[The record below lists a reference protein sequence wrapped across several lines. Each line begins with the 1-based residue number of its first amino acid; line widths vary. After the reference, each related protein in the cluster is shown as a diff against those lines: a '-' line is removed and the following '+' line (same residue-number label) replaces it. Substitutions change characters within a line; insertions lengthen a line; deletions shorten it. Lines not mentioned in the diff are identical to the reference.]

1 MERASAGQRQKVDT
15 SNAKSPTAFFPRI
28 NLLFGPDSIVG
39 TMNISLLLI
48 PFIIQ
53 YLAMGMDPPP
63 FTSRSS
69 FHRHAPCNDVST
81 YGTMI
86 REHDSPYE
94 IPPPEER
101 AMNTYPAGSSV
112 SPDVTIT
119 RTRGESSCKKCLM
132 ISFGVT
138 LICSLLIGIIMWL
151 VIGIGSV

>member
-1 MERASAGQRQKVDT
+1 
-15 SNAKSPTAFFPRI
+15 
-28 NLLFGPDSIVG
+28 
-39 TMNISLLLI
+39 MNISLLLI

-53 YLAMGMDPPP
+53 YLAMGMDPPRGELA
-63 FTSRSS
+63 SLGHESS
-69 FHRHAPCNDVST
+69 IDNRDGISDFSSPPRMVELLPVDQVSIDMPPCNDVST